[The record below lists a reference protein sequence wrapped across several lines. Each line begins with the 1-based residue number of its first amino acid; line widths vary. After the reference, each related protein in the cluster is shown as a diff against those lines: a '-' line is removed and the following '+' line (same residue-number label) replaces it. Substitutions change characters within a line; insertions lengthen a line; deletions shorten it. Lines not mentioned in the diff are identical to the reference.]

1 EVGANTG
8 GYLPFTCDVT
18 DALRSGRGELVVDV
32 RDLSDGHQHASGKQ
46 RLHRGGIWY
55 TAQSGIWQTV
65 WVEAVPAVHV
75 EALTLEPHLE
85 DGSVEVT
92 VHAEQGIAT
101 VRVATT
107 AQRVAVNTPTR
118 VVVPDARPWSP

>member
-32 RDLSDGHQHASGKQ
+32 RDLSDRHQHASGKQ

-65 WVEAVPAVHV
+65 WLEAVPALHV
-75 EALTLEPHLE
+75 EALTLVPHLDE
-85 DGSVEVT
+85 GCVEVT
-92 VHAEQGIAT
+92 VHAAHGTAT
-101 VRVATT
+101 VRVDGTSH
-107 AQRVAVNTPTR
+107 RVEVNTPTR
-118 VVVPDARPWSP
+118 CA